1 MAYRDIDYSIRV
13 NGDINVP
20 DSSIFVGSNTK
31 IHSNR
36 IEAQVLSGN
45 LEGDGSKITNLSS
58 AAMPDVLLLNGQR
71 WMTGNLVVSKENPSL
86 VLKTTINKPN
96 AGSVELLETGN
107 SFSDTIANG
116 FQMHYSGTGNNLTI
130 NSKYSDIT
138 YKHIDIVRGGSTS
151 INYGLKVDGNI
162 NVTGNVDGVLVS
174 KLKTDFDS
182 HNHDDR
188 YYTETEVDGRI
199 TDLSG
204 YLKTYVQSRG
214 ETVVTNGLGLMGDNT
229 NFSQFTFDSSQV
241 YAGKGSFYTDK
252 QSGFLT
258 NDELIPVN
266 PNKEYKLEVM
276 AKSYPYT
283 GANTFIGLIP
293 YDVDGYTNSPYNYY
307 VSRNPTL
314 KLTKELKKGDT
325 VIYLDKTDG
334 LRDDVETPDH
344 FHSLGF
350 YGYKNSFGYVY
361 PAGTYTRD
369 TLTVAWNKGAIDRTN
384 NTITLKEPFKKTNPN
399 DPDGIYRVGH
409 ELAATQS
416 GSSYL
421 YTAASGAIIPEDWT
435 PYSGTISGIG
445 IASNKFPPGTAAV
458 KLMFLV
464 NRASAGSGTYFNSIS
479 FALDVET
486 ISEVRAEIEDNVKG
500 YTYSKSDSD
509 LRYEPKGT
517 LHDDRYYT
525 ETEMNTKLAAKSNTG
540 HTHTFAS
547 LTGKPTTLSGY
558 GITAEYQTAQQAET
572 AYGDKIKTLTENLD
586 TAEKVIQVL
595 GETDGTLQNQLDEAR
610 AELEGLEVGGRNLLL
625 NSKTFWTSAGRVY
638 DKAESRHETYAYYT
652 DRLSEDIFGKIGTYT
667 LSVSVK
673 SKTQNSNTDFEMGT
687 NTRGSTGGVNWSN
700 FASFKDTNEKWIRV
714 SATIKITDIA
724 HDKILVAFYGNNVIS
739 GDYWEIKND
748 WKLERGT
755 KATDWTP
762 APEDTEQK
770 ITTLNEQIQLV
781 LEKVNGHVEDSK
793 IHRDWGNWDTNGAD
807 ILRGRGK
814 NVIYAPSSGMISM
827 NHTKQFDGVDI
838 SGNLRVDSHTA
849 WHAGNLTPAD
859 YIGKGNNQR
868 VGNGFGVNGR
878 LLVGNVS
885 GQSGDVVVYNGSGAP
900 TIHLDGDASGIE
912 NLTNTKVHIDGLGNA
927 NFRET
932 VTVKNLTSLNHTK
945 TETLETER
953 INNVRTVNYA
963 KNQSVIDTGGWGI
976 HSALDAI
983 AYGGELHVNPGIAFT
998 NTGMRVEVLAREKVV
1013 MTPVSTSGDRYD
1025 VVYIKGSSAGIEEG
1039 KLGYFEGNVGGTE
1052 AAVLSSGGLSDAVI
1066 LATVHRKRSQASISQ
1081 ANINNDART
1090 NDGITGVKPLIVEPD
1105 NRNVL
1110 ARYEM
1115 HASRYKED
1123 GKYINTIYSTLA
1135 GGNTFTSNQTFNGR
1149 VSIISTGALAGNSS
1163 SSNYSLRVGTSSH
1176 QMRIDGK
1183 DILGNSDINLVANNN
1198 LTLKGQNLN
1207 LDGKVS
1213 VPSQAST
1220 VSVPAGQTSVT
1231 WTHNYGSTSYAVNFT
1246 TNSFERHIKW
1256 SNKTANSIT
1265 VEIDDPTDK
1274 VVLVDCILIGY

>member
-20 DSSIFVGSNTK
+20 DNSIFVGSNTK
-31 IHSNR
+31 IYNNR

-45 LEGDGSKITNLSS
+45 LEGNGSKVTNLSS

-71 WMTGNLVVSKENPSL
+71 WMTGDLVVSKESPSL
-86 VLKTTINKPN
+86 ILKTTINKPN
-96 AGSVELLETGN
+96 AGSVEMLETGN
-107 SFSDTIANG
+107 RYSDSTSNG
-116 FQMHYSGTGNNLTI
+116 FRMHYDGLLNEYSI
-130 NSKYSDIT
+130 SSKYNGSET
-138 YKHIDIVRGGSTS
+138 KHVAILRDQHTV
-151 INYGLKVDGNI
+151 INKGLTVNGNI

-188 YYTETEVDGRI
+188 YYTEIEVDGKI
-199 TDLSG
+199 TDVSG

-241 YAGKGSFYTDK
+241 YAGKGSFYTDR
-252 QSGFLT
+252 QSGTLT

-266 PNKEYKLEVM
+266 PTKEYKLEVM

-283 GANTFIGLIP
+283 GANTFIGLMP
-293 YDVDGYTNSPYNYY
+293 YDVDGYVNSPYSYY
-307 VSRNPTL
+307 VSNNPTL

-334 LRDDVETPDH
+334 LRDDRDTPDH
-344 FHSLGF
+344 YHSLGF
-350 YGYKNSFGYVY
+350 YGYKNNFGYVY

-369 TLTVAWNKGAIDRTN
+369 TLTIAWNKGAIDRTN
-384 NTITLKEPFKKTNPN
+384 NTITLKEPFGKTNPN

-421 YTAASGAIIPEDWT
+421 YTAAAGVVIPEDWT
-435 PYSGTISGIG
+435 PYSGTISGTGIG
-445 IASNKFPPGTAAV
+445 SNKFPPGTAAV
-458 KLMFLV
+458 KLLFLV
-464 NRASAGSGTYFNSIS
+464 NRGSAGSGTYFNDIS

-486 ISEVRAEIEDNVKG
+486 ISEVRAEIEENVKG
-500 YTYSKSDSD
+500 YTYSKKDSD
-509 LRYEPKGT
+509 LRYEPKGK

-525 ETEMNTKLAAKSNTG
+525 ETEMDAKLAAKSNSG

-547 LTGKPTTLSGY
+547 LTGKPNTLAGY
-558 GITAEYQTAQQAET
+558 GISAQYYTKGEIDTKYDGQITDIKASISKAE
-572 AYGDKIKTLTENLD
+572 GDIKALDGSLD
-586 TAEKVIQVL
+586 TAKTNLQEKIDSVKS
-595 GETDGTLQNQLDEAR
+595 AF
-610 AELEGLEVGGRNLLL
+610 EGLKIGGRNLLKGSNISATTDEYQVTEYPL
-625 NSKTFWTSAGRVY
+625 VESIPEGAEVTITLEGVLASGKSYFGIYNSG
-638 DKAESRHETYAYYT
+638 
-652 DRLSEDIFGKIGTYT
+652 GGTQMTT
-667 LSVSVK
+667 LSRANIDDRGRFVGTFKWVINGTANAFLRIYHMSSSVV
-673 SKTQNSNTDFEMGT
+673 QE
-687 NTRGSTGGVNWSN
+687 STLNK
-700 FASFKDTNEKWIRV
+700 AKLE
-714 SATIKITDIA
+714 
-724 HDKILVAFYGNNVIS
+724 YGNIN
-739 GDYWEIKND
+739 
-748 WKLERGT
+748 
-755 KATDWTP
+755 TDWTI
-762 APEDTEQK
+762 AIEDIKESLSEINTAIIE
-770 ITTLNEQIQLV
+770 INNHIADG
-781 LEKVNGHVEDSK
+781 N
-793 IHRDWGNWDTNGAD
+793 IHRDWGNWDTNSGD

-814 NVIYAPSSGMISM
+814 NVIYAPSSGLISI
-827 NHTKQFDGVDI
+827 NHSNHFDGVNVNGD
-838 SGNLRVDSHTA
+838 LRVNTHTA
-849 WHAGNLTPAD
+849 WHSGNFTPANFLE
-859 YIGKGNNQR
+859 KGNNQR
-868 VGNGFGVNGR
+868 VGSGFGVNGR

-932 VTVKNLTSLNHTK
+932 VTVKNLTSLSHMK

-953 INNVRTVNYA
+953 INNIRTVNYA

-998 NTGMRVEVLAREKVV
+998 NTGMRVEVIAREKVV

-1081 ANINNDART
+1081 ANINNDVRT

-1149 VSIISTGALAGNSS
+1149 VSIISSGALSGSPASAY
-1163 SSNYSLRVGTSSH
+1163 YSLRFGTSTH
-1176 QMRIDGK
+1176 QIRTDGK

-1256 SNKTANSIT
+1256 SNKTENSIT